1 MADEVR
7 VGGNVAKMLGVW
19 ERRKRLAIL
28 VFAAAFAI
36 CATVTFVLPNI
47 YQSGATV
54 IADRQFTPFHDGPDP
69 RVPLWRP
76 KISIR
81 TRLDQIIHQF
91 DLYPTERTKLSADA
105 LVERMLRD
113 IKVEPVSNFGNT
125 IVFTIKY
132 QGPDPTTVARVA
144 NTLAR
149 YFVDENLSLRPSV
162 VFRIMEPAIP
172 ATTPSAPKRPRLLLM
187 SLALSTGLAIGL
199 VLLAEYFDTSFHTRS
214 KTAEERPQ

>member
-7 VGGNVAKMLGVW
+7 LREYVAKLLGVW

-36 CATVTFVLPNI
+36 CATVTFVLPNT

-54 IADRQFTPFHDGPDP
+54 IADRQSTPFHDGPDP
-69 RVPLWRP
+69 RVPIWVP
-76 KISIR
+76 KIPIR

-91 DLYPTERTKLSADA
+91 DLYPTERTKLSADV
-105 LVERMLRD
+105 LVERMMRD

-149 YFVDENLSLRPSV
+149 YLVDENLNHPRSV
-162 VFRIMEPAIP
+162 QFRIMEPAIP
-172 ATTPSAPKRPRLLLM
+172 ATTPSAPKRPRLLLL
-187 SLALSTGLAIGL
+187 SLALSTGLAIGF
-199 VLLAEYFDTSFHTRS
+199 VLLAEYFDTSVHKR
-214 KTAEERPQ
+214 